1 MIVVIMAGHIQW
13 CPMMH
18 VILRRRHQEME
29 DARCRPGSIVVV
41 VVIRRSE
48 KIRSISMGV
57 GSLLCLLWWSSMDIT
72 ITSLGPH
79 TVVVVVVVLLGEEKL
94 DHTLDQGQ
102 VTVTTQP
109 MQW

>member
-1 MIVVIMAGHIQW
+1 MIVVMIAGHIQW

-18 VILRRRHQEME
+18 VILRHHQELE
-29 DARCRPGSIVVV
+29 DARRRPGSIVVV
-41 VVIRRSE
+41 VVVVIRRSE
-48 KIRSISMGV
+48 RIRSISMGV
-57 GSLLCLLWWSSMDIT
+57 GSLWWSSMDLTIT
-72 ITSLGPH
+72 ILGHH
-79 TVVVVVVVLLGEEKL
+79 TVVVVVVVVLLGEEKL